1 MPEKFLF
8 CFNLKSGAMAM
19 AMINLAFGVAAIL
32 GSGIELSYN
41 ETHEERLYFILGIVM
56 GVYNLVCGVVLI
68 YGIINAKERIVLLY
82 MLLELVNLMI
92 LSIFCGMNMIF
103 KESILLTMLFL
114 ICLILWY
121 NLHCMYGFY
130 KELAE
135 FNSVK
140 SGVIEITYNG
150 QINPLMTLPEKAVD
164 NTAV

>member
-1 MPEKFLF
+1 MTHYLF
-8 CFNLKSGAMAM
+8 FS
-19 AMINLAFGVAAIL
+19 V
-32 GSGIELSYN
+32 
-41 ETHEERLYFILGIVM
+41 
-56 GVYNLVCGVVLI
+56 
-68 YGIINAKERIVLLY
+68 
-82 MLLELVNLMI
+82 
-92 LSIFCGMNMIF
+92 
-103 KESILLTMLFL
+103 
-114 ICLILWY
+114 ILWY